1 MMNFRVSRATGAI
14 SALIFIGLLGACA
27 EPEGA
32 WPSLD
37 AENRNTNAAAATGA
51 NPYPAGTPVGGRPA
65 LAQARVIP
73 AATPGAPTGTFVG
86 QKIGQLRGDLIALQS
101 QVQAQ
106 NNELAQVRNET
117 VQTTDS
123 YHAAIAGINSR
134 LQAGT
139 TPGNPELI
147 QQWNQAQAQLDRLS
161 ADIARMNNLS
171 TAAAASSAQASYIRE
186 SVRSAYTLSGA
197 IEEDHRQL
205 AVLEDDVNRTVVEV
219 DRLLFDIS
227 QDINRQTL
235 YLSGEQRNMMALSLA
250 IKNGEMYG
258 ASLGNRAV
266 SPLTPGSPQANAVAG
281 QRPLVVIRFDRN
293 DVSYEQAL
301 YTAASQAL
309 ERKPDAVFTVVAVS
323 PAQGTAAQV
332 ALNANN
338 AKRQAERVYRSLT
351 NMGMPSARITMTQTP
366 SPAVN
371 TNEIHVYVR

>member
-1 MMNFRVSRATGAI
+1 MMNFRVSRATGGI
-14 SALIFIGLLGACA
+14 FALVFIGLLGACA

-37 AENRNTNAAAATGA
+37 VENRNAQAAATGGE
-51 NPYPAGTPVGGRPA
+51 PYPAGTPVGAARPGVA
-65 LAQARVIP
+65 APRVIP
-73 AATPGAPTGTFVG
+73 TATPGAPTGTFVG
-86 QKIGQLRGDLIALQS
+86 QKIGQLRSDLIALQG

-106 NNELAQVRNET
+106 NNELAQIRTET

-123 YHAAIAGINSR
+123 YHAAVAGINSR

-161 ADIARMNNLS
+161 TDIARMNNLS
-171 TAAAASSAQASYIRE
+171 TAAAASSAQASYVRE

-266 SPLTPGSPQANAVAG
+266 SPLTPGSPQANAVVG

-309 ERKPDAVFTVVAVS
+309 ERKPDAMFTVVAVS

-332 ALNANN
+332 ALNSNN

-371 TNEIHVYVR
+371 TNEVHVYVR